1 MSAQQLRLNPQIAA
15 AAVNAAPFRYGEKGA
30 HVALYQQAL
39 YNLGHDL
46 PISMVSAGTPP
57 EFDGIFG
64 DETDEKTR
72 EFQTEQMLKDDG
84 IVGEQTVF
92 MVFTRFGL
100 IPLTV
105 PHDRDL
111 LDRAGRIRQS
121 RAAVSAALS
130 EDFIK
135 GMNFYLGTLK
145 VSSSDYRRIRKHL
158 LTGLITVR
166 VLSKRRFLKIKG
178 HNEAV
183 YESRNNKIVLR
194 DDKNYFTITGQ
205 ATCIHELTHA
215 IMDDREIPIPFA
227 SRDEAIAYL
236 GEAFYLTR
244 RFNMSFKLDRPSVHI
259 PDIYTKAQP
268 LIDAVLSKAEQSQE
282 DIRVFQREALRRT
295 KLPPL
300 SKYIYDGIR

>member
-1 MSAQQLRLNPQIAA
+1 MSAQQLRLNALIAA
-15 AAVNAAPFRYGEKGA
+15 AAANAAPFKHGEKGA

-46 PISMVSAGTPP
+46 PISMTRAGPP
-57 EFDGIFG
+57 AEFDGIFG

-92 MVFTRFGL
+92 MVLTRSGVV
-100 IPLTV
+100 PLTI

-121 RAAVSAALS
+121 RAAVSAALA

-135 GMNFYLGTLK
+135 DMNFYLGTLK
-145 VSSSDYRRIRKHL
+145 VSSDDYRRMRKHL
-158 LTGLITVR
+158 LTGLITIR
-166 VLSKRRFLKIKG
+166 VLSEKRFLKLKG

-194 DDKNYFTITGQ
+194 EDKNYFTLSGQ

-215 IMDDREIPIPFA
+215 ILDDREIPIPFA

-244 RFNMSFKLDRPSVHI
+244 RFNMSFNLDRPSVHI

-268 LIDAVLSKAEQSQE
+268 LIDAVLANAEQRPD
-282 DIRVFQREALRRT
+282 DIRAFQREALRRA

-300 SKYIYDGIR
+300 SKYLYDGIR